1 MFAAPQFG
9 VSSNRSQLRTG
20 TDDLILY
27 RPFRCTEAG
36 KDHAALKFIREVN
49 HVLPRV
55 PSESS
60 TKITEKSQRRL
71 KSLRILP
78 DLGGLRAVFMP
89 GASASF
95 ILGTSKSIPHV
106 VRIRGDFVSGLSS
119 LNVPGCEKG
128 FIYVD
133 NEVGVD
139 LDQLTCSRL
148 TRCRISFAH
157 ASCLKRRL

>member
-1 MFAAPQFG
+1 M
-9 VSSNRSQLRTG
+9 
-20 TDDLILY
+20 
-27 RPFRCTEAG
+27 
-36 KDHAALKFIREVN
+36 KFIREVN

-55 PSESS
+55 PSEAS

-71 KSLRILP
+71 KPLRILP

-106 VRIRGDFVSGLSS
+106 VSIRGDFVCGLSS
-119 LNVPGCEKG
+119 LNISGCEKG
-128 FIYVD
+128 FVYID

-139 LDQLTCSRL
+139 LRMFIYLPLTP
-148 TRCRISFAH
+148 CRALCAL
-157 ASCLKRRL
+157 ASCLKRRR